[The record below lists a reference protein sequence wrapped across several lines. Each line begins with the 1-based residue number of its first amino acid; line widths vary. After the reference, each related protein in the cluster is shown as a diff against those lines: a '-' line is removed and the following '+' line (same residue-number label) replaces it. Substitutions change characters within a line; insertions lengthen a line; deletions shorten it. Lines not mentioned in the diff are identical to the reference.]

1 MSFLVKGAQGWTFYT
16 ILASPLSLG
25 VYSQSDRRC
34 RGEAGRAT
42 EKLSGLRS
50 QQV

>member
-1 MSFLVKGAQGWTFYT
+1 MSFLVKGAQGWCLT
-16 ILASPLSLG
+16 ILASPSSLG
-25 VYSQSDRRC
+25 VYSESDRRC
-34 RGEAGRAT
+34 GGEAGRAA